1 MPNPILIWYDFGIN
15 EPNGHDLHQASIKI
29 LADSTLPHL
38 NALFEGAFELTVYH
52 NEESLCAGL
61 PFHDILL
68 CRSTLRVTEKHL
80 ANTPIQ
86 CVATASSG
94 VDHIDTAYLEA
105 HGIKLVDAKGCNAE
119 AVADYVMSTLAWLIK
134 NANMVGKQAG
144 VVGVGEVGSRVV
156 SRLRAAGMDVIQYDP
171 LRARVDPTMQSCTL
185 HDLTT
190 CDLLFIHANLHD
202 TAPFPSKNLVDAD
215 FLIQLKPGACL
226 INAARGGIVNEEALL
241 QNTQPLIYCT
251 DVYANERAIDPRII
265 AFSTLCTPH
274 IAGHSIEAK
283 SRAVETIAHALHA
296 YYGFSMPRM
305 LNLPKPAY
313 SPMLTGE
320 GWSDQAL
327 RLYNPMTETTVLK
340 NASDK
345 QAAFLTLRQAHH
357 YRHDFTA
364 YRTTGG

>member
-1 MPNPILIWYDFGIN
+1 M
-15 EPNGHDLHQASIKI
+15 KI

-38 NALFEGAFELTVYH
+38 SALFKGAFELTLYQ
-52 NEESLCAGL
+52 NEETLFAGL

-68 CRSTLRVTEKHL
+68 CRSTLRVTAKQL

-94 VDHIDTAYLEA
+94 IDHIDTAYLA
-105 HGIKLVDAKGCNAE
+105 AQGIKLVDAKGCNAE

-134 NANMVGKQAG
+134 NGNITGQQAG
-144 VVGVGEVGSRVV
+144 VVGIGEVGTRVV
-156 SRLRAAGMDVIQYDP
+156 SRLRATGIDVIQYDP
-171 LRARVDPTMQSCTL
+171 LRAHMDPTMQSCTL

-202 TAPFPSKNLVDAD
+202 TEPFPSKNLFDAD
-215 FLIQLKPGACL
+215 FLMQLKPGTCL

-251 DVYANERAIDPRII
+251 DVYANEPAIDPRII

-296 YYGFSMPRM
+296 YYGFSMPEV
-305 LNLPKPAY
+305 LNLPQPTCP
-313 SPMLTGE
+313 PMLTGE
-320 GWSDQAL
+320 RWSDQAL

-345 QAAFLTLRQAHH
+345 QAAFLALRQAHD